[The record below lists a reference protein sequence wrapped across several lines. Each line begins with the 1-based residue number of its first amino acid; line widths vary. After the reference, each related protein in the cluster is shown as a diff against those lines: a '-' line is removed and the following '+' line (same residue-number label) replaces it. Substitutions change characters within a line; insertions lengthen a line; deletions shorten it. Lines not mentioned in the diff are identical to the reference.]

1 MYMYNGVLRRM
12 DWKFKSDNFR
22 GVSLHDCSISG
33 WTRGEDTE
41 VGFEDGFDV
50 FANDRAN
57 DTGRHKRTGKAAVVL
72 KNAALVSGELSGNN
86 GTEALTEAD
95 IAGLEL
101 DVLDF
106 KRLPDSVLFA
116 CDAFRNGRDAG
127 FCELEFACSGVIFC
141 WNDYTD
147 DAWFQR

>member
-1 MYMYNGVLRRM
+1 M
-12 DWKFKSDNFR
+12 DWKYKSVCFR
-22 GVSLHDCSISG
+22 GVSLHDCAISG
-33 WTRGEDTE
+33 WISGGDTVVE
-41 VGFEDGFDV
+41 FEDGFDV
-50 FANDRAN
+50 FADDPQN

-72 KNAALVSGELSGNN
+72 KNAAFISGELSDNN
-86 GTEALTEAD
+86 DTGTLAESD

-106 KRLPDSVLFA
+106 KRFPDSVLFA

-127 FCELEFACSGVIFC
+127 YCELEFSCSDVIFC